1 MSETKN
7 WILRGS
13 YFETCNCEVACPCV
27 WLQPPTTGDCK
38 LLVAWHID
46 HGHLDNQSLDGLNM
60 AQACYS
66 PGTMIEGNW
75 QAALYV
81 DEQAD
86 DNQFDALVQIF
97 SGQQGGH
104 PAILM
109 SFVGE
114 VLGVKKV
121 KIDYH
126 VQGNRRQLNIP
137 GIAQADIESIQG
149 ITGEQ
154 ATINTPPLCVVTS
167 HPTIVAKSK
176 NYQYQ
181 DYDKN
186 WQFSERNGYFSE
198 FTYQP

>member
-1 MSETKN
+1 MTVY
-7 WILRGS
+7 LGS
-13 YFETCNCEVACPCV
+13 SRTDLP
-27 WLQPPTTGDCK
+27 QP
-38 LLVAWHID
+38 
-46 HGHLDNQSLDGLNM
+46 
-60 AQACYS
+60 
-66 PGTMIEGNW
+66 
-75 QAALYV
+75 LYV

-86 DNQFDALVQIF
+86 DSQVDALVQIF
-97 SGQQGGH
+97 SGRQGGH

-121 KIDYH
+121 KIDFQE
-126 VQGNRRQLNIP
+126 QGNSRQLLIP
-137 GIAQADIESIQG
+137 GVAQADIESIQG
-149 ITGEQ
+149 ITGGQ

-186 WQFSERNGYFSE
+186 WQFSGRNGYFSE
-198 FTYQP
+198 FIYQP